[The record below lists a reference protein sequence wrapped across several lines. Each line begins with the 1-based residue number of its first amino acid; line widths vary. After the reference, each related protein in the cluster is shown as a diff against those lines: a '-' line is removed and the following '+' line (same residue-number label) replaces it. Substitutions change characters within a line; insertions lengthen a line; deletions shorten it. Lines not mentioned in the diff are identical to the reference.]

1 VDRLVG
7 PGFATPDNSWLP
19 AMEHTW
25 YDAPT
30 VPPADPAHETPELLK
45 ARELWAA
52 LDTAYAVP
60 NGVAMQD
67 EFRLAAYQAALA
79 ANAPTNLLAN
89 WRWKMAWWTPED
101 RKEQHEILK
110 TAYDKRTEMVKNHQP
125 F

>member
-1 VDRLVG
+1 
-7 PGFATPDNSWLP
+7 
-19 AMEHTW
+19 MEHTW